1 MASAIGSIAGL
12 GSRLRLAA
20 GFVERTGIDTVR
32 TRVLA
37 PLLAATVLLGA
48 PVCLG
53 VAPGSG
59 PGLKLAVLPCSNI
72 ETTFRKFYPLL
83 AYLKSGTGLGVTIVV
98 PADLDEFESL
108 TKNGQIDAALQDPH
122 TFMRFAR
129 SFDASTLLQA
139 RGPDGASSQSGVVV
153 VRRDSGVSSLAQL
166 RGKTVMFGPRAS
178 TPKWVAARLLFESS
192 GISIDR
198 DLKALNGGCCEDI
211 AFAVSVRSV
220 DAGVICD
227 HFLGQHEAKQKDL
240 GVDRAS
246 LNVIARTAAF
256 PSRILAVRRG
266 VSPTV
271 SGAITQALLQLDPAV
286 PGHARILSSAEIGGF
301 FQITEREYLAA
312 VARSV
317 PRGRL

>member
-1 MASAIGSIAGL
+1 MARVTGWIGS
-12 GSRLRLAA
+12 RPRNLRLAA
-20 GFVERTGIDTVR
+20 GRFRRTGSDTVR
-32 TRVLA
+32 AGILA

-48 PVCLG
+48 PG
-53 VAPGSG
+53 GPRAAPGSA
-59 PGLKLAVLPCSNI
+59 PTVRLAVLPCSNI
-72 ETTFRKFYPLL
+72 ETTFKKFYPLL
-83 AYLKSGTGLGVTIVV
+83 AYLRSETGLRVSVMV

-108 TKNGQIDAALQDPH
+108 TKNGQIEAALQDPH

-129 SFDASTLLQA
+129 FFDPSMLLQTL
-139 RGPDGASSQSGVVV
+139 GPDGTSSQSGVVV
-153 VRRDSGVSSLAQL
+153 VRRDSGVSDLAQL
-166 RGKTVMFGPRAS
+166 RGRTVMFGPRAS

-192 GISIDR
+192 GIVVDR

-227 HFLGQHEAKQKDL
+227 HFLGQHEARQKDL

-246 LNVIARTAAF
+246 LKVIARTPPFPTRIFAA
-256 PSRILAVRRG
+256 RNG
-266 VSPTV
+266 VSPDVT
-271 SGAITQALLQLDPAV
+271 GAIARALLRLDPAV
-286 PGHARILSSAEIGGF
+286 PEHARILSSAEIGGV
-301 FQITEREYLAA
+301 QRTTQEDYVAA